1 MLIQQ
6 LQHGT
11 KDAVAAMKR
20 SQQKATDSID
30 HCEQA
35 TQALERITKAASLIT
50 EMNTQIASSIEEQTA
65 VAHEIQQNM
74 TNIDQAANATRD
86 ETERASKASLHLRNL
101 ADHQHQLVTVFRVS

>member
-1 MLIQQ
+1 LLILQ

-20 SQQKATDSID
+20 SQEKATDSVN

-50 EMNTQIASSIEEQTA
+50 EMN
-65 VAHEIQQNM
+65 IQLRAQSKSK
-74 TNIDQAANATRD
+74 QQSHTRF
-86 ETERASKASLHLRNL
+86 SK
-101 ADHQHQLVTVFRVS
+101 T